1 MGGARGPGGVR
12 ARRYVQH
19 VIVDQALYRDGR
31 RQPGRPD
38 LAELAAAA
46 AGPGA
51 MAWIDIRRPDEREFD
66 EVARLFNLHPLAV
79 EDAIH
84 AHQRPKLE
92 RYGET
97 LFCVLRPAR
106 YVEATETVEFDELH
120 VFIGPGFVISV
131 RQDDLPDVGAVR
143 ESLERRPGVLGEG
156 PPAVLHALMD
166 RVVDDY
172 APVADGIE
180 GDLDEIEDQVFG
192 TGDDASRR
200 IYQLTREVIGFQRAI
215 RPLGE
220 MSDRLMGAEDPSSEE
235 HRYLRDVHD
244 HAIRLGERVEGFR
257 ELLDKILQVNLTLE
271 AKALA
276 EASNEQTIETKKIS
290 AWAAIIFAPTLV
302 GTIYGMN
309 FDTMPELAWEWGYPF
324 AILLMAAIALV
335 LYVLFKRR
343 RWI

>member
-1 MGGARGPGGVR
+1 M
-12 ARRYVQH
+12 
-19 VIVDQALYRDGR
+19 IVDQALYRDGV
-31 RQPGRPD
+31 RQPGHPA
-38 LAELAAAA
+38 LAELADSAAQ
-46 AGPGA
+46 PGA
-51 MAWIDIRRPDEREFD
+51 LAWIDIRKPEPQEFD
-66 EVARLFNLHPLAV
+66 EVARLFELHPLAV

-92 RYGET
+92 NYGET
-97 LFCVLRPAR
+97 TFCVLRPAR
-106 YVEATETVEFDELH
+106 YVEATESVEFDELH
-120 VFIGPGFVISV
+120 VFIGSGFVISV
-131 RQDDLPDVGAVR
+131 RQDDLPNVAAVR
-143 ESLERRPGVLGEG
+143 QSLEHRPKVLAEG

-215 RPLGE
+215 QPLGE
-220 MSDRLMGAEDPSSEE
+220 MSDQLMSAEDPTSEE

-276 EASNEQTIETKKIS
+276 QASNEQTIETKKIS

-309 FDTMPELAWEWGYPF
+309 FETMPELAWDWGYPF
-324 AILLMAAIALV
+324 AILLMVAIALV
-335 LYVLFKRR
+335 LYLVFKRR
-343 RWI
+343 KWI

>member
-1 MGGARGPGGVR
+1 M
-12 ARRYVQH
+12 
-19 VIVDQALYRDGR
+19 IVDQALYRDGR

>member
-1 MGGARGPGGVR
+1 M
-12 ARRYVQH
+12 
-19 VIVDQALYRDGR
+19 IVDQALYRDGV
-31 RQPGRPD
+31 RQPGRPS
-38 LAELAAAA
+38 LSELASDAAQS
-46 AGPGA
+46 GSL
-51 MAWIDIRRPDEREFD
+51 AWIDIRRPGESEFA
-66 EVARLFNLHPLAV
+66 EVASLFHLHPLAV

-97 LFCVLRPAR
+97 QFCVLRPAR
-106 YVEATETVEFDELH
+106 YVEPTETVEFDELH

-131 RQDDLPDVGAVR
+131 CQGDLPDVAAVR
-143 ESLERRPGVLGEG
+143 ASLERRPQVLAEG

-172 APVADGIE
+172 SPVADGIE
-180 GDLDEIEDQVFG
+180 GDLDDIEDQVFG

-215 RPLGE
+215 QPLGE
-220 MSDRLMGAEDPSSEE
+220 ISERLMDAEDPSSEE

-257 ELLDKILQVNLTLE
+257 ELLDRILQVNLTLE

-276 EASNEQTIETKKIS
+276 EASNEQTVETKKIS

-309 FDTMPELAWEWGYPF
+309 FKNMPELAWEWGYPF
-324 AILLMAAIALV
+324 AILLMVVIAVV

>member
-1 MGGARGPGGVR
+1 M
-12 ARRYVQH
+12 
-19 VIVDQALYRDGR
+19 IVDQALYRDGVR
-31 RQPGRPD
+31 DPARPALGELATAAGRPGV
-38 LAELAAAA
+38 L
-46 AGPGA
+46 
-51 MAWIDIRRPDEREFD
+51 AWIDIRHPDEREFD
-66 EVARLFNLHPLAV
+66 EVARLFGLHPLAV

-106 YVEATETVEFDELH
+106 YVEPTESVEFDELH

-131 RQDDLPDVGAVR
+131 SQGDLPNVAAVR
-143 ESLERRPGVLGEG
+143 ESLERRPKLLAEG

-172 APVADGIE
+172 TPVADGIE

-200 IYQLTREVIGFQRAI
+200 IYQLTREVIGFERAI
-215 RPLGE
+215 QPLGE
-220 MSDRLMGAEDPSSEE
+220 MADRLMGAEDPSSEE

-244 HAIRLGERVEGFR
+244 HAIRLGQRVDGFR

-309 FDTMPELAWEWGYPF
+309 FESMPELAWDWGYPF
-324 AILLMAAIALV
+324 AILLMVLIAVV
-335 LYVLFKRR
+335 LYVVFKRR